1 MSRQPEETTRGF
13 RPHARRRNR
22 IAAGVALGAAAIG
35 GNLLVYASLDDSS
48 AVVQAVRDIPAGS
61 EITLD
66 MFRVVDVDVDP
77 TVPTIS
83 GDQLSLLAGQYA
95 RTRIASGSL
104 VVGVAIQPEPL
115 VEAGKAILAIEI
127 DKDLVP
133 AGVRARSNLQIVTLT
148 QNNLAS
154 EPAVPETIPARAMS
168 TATDSASGAGTVSLS
183 IEVDTTQAALIATAD
198 VVRVVLLPPEPD
210 ASANIASGE
219 GDS

>member
-13 RPHARRRNR
+13 RPNARRRNR

-35 GNLLVYASLDDSS
+35 GNVLIYSSLNDTS

-77 TVPTIS
+77 TVPTIA
-83 GDQLSLLAGQYA
+83 GDQLPLLTGQYA

-104 VVGVAIQPEPL
+104 VVGVAIQAEPL

-133 AGVRARSNLQIVTLT
+133 TGVRARSNLQIVTLT
-148 QNNLAS
+148 ETNVAS
-154 EPAVPETIPARAMS
+154 QPDVPEMISARAMS
-168 TATDSASGAGTVSLS
+168 TTTDSASGGGTVSLS
-183 IEVDTTQAALIATAD
+183 IEVDAAQAALIATAD
-198 VVRVVLLPPEPD
+198 VVRVVLLPPDPD
-210 ASANIASGE
+210 AATDAASEE
-219 GDS
+219 GGS